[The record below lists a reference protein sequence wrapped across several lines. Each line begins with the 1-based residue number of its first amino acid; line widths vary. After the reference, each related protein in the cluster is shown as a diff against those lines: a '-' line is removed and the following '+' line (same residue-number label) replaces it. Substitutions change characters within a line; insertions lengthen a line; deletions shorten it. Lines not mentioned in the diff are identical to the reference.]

1 MGEILLKILEM
12 NLYGSIAIL
21 VVLLFRF
28 LCRRLPKRITIVFWL
43 AVALRLLCPFNF
55 SAATSVFNYV
65 DKTAIDGTLH
75 QMTGVAIERFD
86 DSTVTVSTAPEAAE
100 DKSGFPV
107 SVVVTGVWVSVASA
121 MLIYSSVKYRRM
133 NRFLKTCRPSADG
146 RFYVSD
152 VIDSPFVTGILRPKV
167 CVPAI
172 MDESEKSY
180 ILAHEMMH
188 IKNHDCLI
196 KYLSYVILSIN
207 WFNPLV
213 WVAFFMLCS
222 DIEMRADEEVADQM
236 DLDSKKA
243 YCISIVNHALDI
255 QEGTAL
261 QNTAFSGLGF
271 GGREAKRRVKNLLTY
286 TKISRILAFFVLL
299 ITIAASIL
307 ASACGSENDPVQT
320 MLTEASTIVKNDTN
334 LADLVIKS
342 SVDEDY
348 TNEDGFNYKSNKGMR
363 QLVEL
368 YRSEGLKISAV
379 EPVYDAEGNCGHQ
392 VVMVNKSG
400 EVKKIIADIAG
411 LTGVLAEHD
420 MGWYEGKNHITA
432 LFDDEHEAHP
442 IHEEDDGIYEFYIE
456 EQILVTSK

>member
-1 MGEILLKILEM
+1 
-12 NLYGSIAIL
+12 
-21 VVLLFRF
+21 
-28 LCRRLPKRITIVFWL
+28 
-43 AVALRLLCPFNF
+43 
-55 SAATSVFNYV
+55 
-65 DKTAIDGTLH
+65 
-75 QMTGVAIERFD
+75 
-86 DSTVTVSTAPEAAE
+86 
-100 DKSGFPV
+100 
-107 SVVVTGVWVSVASA
+107 
-121 MLIYSSVKYRRM
+121 
-133 NRFLKTCRPSADG
+133 
-146 RFYVSD
+146 
-152 VIDSPFVTGILRPKV
+152 
-167 CVPAI
+167 
-172 MDESEKSY
+172 
-180 ILAHEMMH
+180 
-188 IKNHDCLI
+188 
-196 KYLSYVILSIN
+196 
-207 WFNPLV
+207 
-213 WVAFFMLCS
+213 
-222 DIEMRADEEVADQM
+222 
-236 DLDSKKA
+236 
-243 YCISIVNHALDI
+243 
-255 QEGTAL
+255 
-261 QNTAFSGLGF
+261 
-271 GGREAKRRVKNLLTY
+271 
-286 TKISRILAFFVLL
+286 
-299 ITIAASIL
+299 
-307 ASACGSENDPVQT
+307 